1 MDKVLIIDDDEQICR
16 FLSRCFKDMDV
27 EADYRLSL
35 AEGMA
40 QISQNPPAVVFLDVF
55 LPDGNGIDAIR
66 TIRKFP
72 DPPEIIIITGSEDP
86 DGAETAMHNK
96 AWDYIPK
103 RGAVSNFKDALNR
116 ALEYRRQ
123 THTVPLPGLSRDN
136 IIGDSRRLNRCID
149 QAAKAAANEVPV
161 IITGETGTGKEIFS
175 KAIHDSSPRCRG
187 DFVVVDC
194 AALPDHLVESTLFGH
209 TKGAFTGADN
219 AKIGLMALADRG
231 TLFLDE
237 VGELPLAI
245 QKKFLRALQE
255 KKFRPVGSKTEIRS
269 DFRLICATHRD
280 LSGMVAKKEF
290 REDLF
295 FRLFSAKI
303 QLPPLKDRDD
313 DVILLTRHHLSKK
326 ARLTGAPDWTLS
338 PELGEELRMYTWPG
352 NIRELI
358 NTLDLV
364 CSDAGQGTTLFPH
377 HLPPHI
383 RAFNI
388 REKLSTGSSAMASA
402 PMPSGDTV
410 DALPTFKAHMDK
422 SKKAYL
428 ESLLTLTRGNI
439 PEACRCSGLSRAHL
453 YRLLQQYELK

>member
-16 FLSRCFKDMDV
+16 FLCQSFQGMAVD
-27 EADYRLSL
+27 ADYRLSL
-35 AEGMA
+35 SEGIA
-40 QISQNPPAVVFLDVF
+40 RISKSSPSVLFLDVN

-66 TIRKFP
+66 TIRQFP

-103 RGAVSNFKDALNR
+103 RGSIANFKAALNR

-123 THTVPLPGLSRDN
+123 THAAPVPGLIRKN
-136 IIGDSRRLNRCID
+136 IIGDSRRLTHCIH
-149 QAAKAAANEVPV
+149 QAAKASASDLPV
-161 IITGETGTGKEIFS
+161 IITGETGTGKEVFS
-175 KAIHDSSPRCRG
+175 KAIHDSSPRASG

-209 TKGAFTGADN
+209 IKGAFTGADN
-219 AKIGLMALADRG
+219 TKLGLMALADRG

-237 VGELPLAI
+237 VGELPLGV
-245 QKKFLRALQE
+245 QMKFLRALQE

-280 LSGMVAKKEF
+280 LPGMVAQKKF
-290 REDLF
+290 REDLY
-295 FRLFSAKI
+295 FRLFSAEI

-313 DVILLTRHHLSKK
+313 DISLLARHHLSRK
-326 ARLTGAPDWTLS
+326 ARLTGAPAWKIS
-338 PELGEELRMYTWPG
+338 PELTEELSLYAWPG

-388 REKLSTGSSAMASA
+388 REKLGTGTSAAA
-402 PMPSGDTV
+402 PSRVAAGETAAPLS
-410 DALPTFKAHMDK
+410 TFKAHMDK

-428 ESLLTLTRGNI
+428 VSLLAMTDGNI
-439 PEACRCSGLSRAHL
+439 QAACKCSGLSRAHL